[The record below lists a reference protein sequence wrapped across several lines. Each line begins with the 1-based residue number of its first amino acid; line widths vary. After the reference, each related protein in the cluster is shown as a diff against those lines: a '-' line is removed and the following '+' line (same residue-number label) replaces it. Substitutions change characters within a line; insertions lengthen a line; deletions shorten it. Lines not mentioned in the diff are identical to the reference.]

1 MGFEINLT
9 GSFTMRKCLFIASLY
24 LLASITIT
32 TSSLAQQ
39 PASTQSKSI
48 QLNVPIE
55 GVLPSDGVHTYTVEI
70 PNEHLA
76 YGFVMQ
82 KTVDVVVRIYNPSG
96 EEIGEYDGPA
106 RGKETFRFMTKA
118 DGVYHIEVTPF
129 EEQSGDYS
137 ITLQVVEKLAED
149 PSGKT
154 DQLMIPYTGN
164 DTPGAAVLVMK
175 DGKILHQK
183 GYGMANLAY
192 GVPFKVDTPTN
203 IGSTS
208 KQFTAFAILLL
219 QEQGKLHV
227 DDDVRKYIP
236 ELPDFGKTVTI
247 RHLLSHTTGYREF
260 LNAFAMTGAHS
271 AKEFSDEQIIRLVQR
286 QPELQNDPG
295 AEFNYNNTGF
305 YLARLIVERI
315 TESDFEDWTR
325 ENIFLPLGMTKTW
338 FRVSPEQ
345 IIPGRSMGYAPSED
359 GFIEKTDLAGAM
371 GAGGIYTTLEDLSKW
386 IVNFKEHKIGSDAT
400 FELMMTSNLLTTGT
414 PSGYG
419 FGLFIDDYKGQ
430 KQVQHGGADV
440 AHRSMLVY
448 FPEIDASVITQS
460 NLSSFAG
467 NSAYQIADFF
477 FEEYFEQPKAE
488 DTASMTVADADTA
501 EFVYNAATFDAL
513 TGKYELSVMPG
524 FILTFDREGDR
535 IYTQATGQPEINIKA
550 TSDSTF
556 TLIGVQASLT
566 FHLNED
572 GSADSLTLHQ
582 NGNHIAR
589 KMTWKPTAAEL
600 ESYVGSYFSDE
611 LETMYHVEMGD
622 DGLQLVHYHIA
633 EPMKLTA
640 SKKDTFGA
648 TFPMAGIEFVRD
660 ESGAITGFKAS
671 NGRTRN
677 VLFRVIESNL
687 PE

>member
-1 MGFEINLT
+1 MKK
-9 GSFTMRKCLFIASLY
+9 RLFVTY
-24 LLASITIT
+24 FCLLASITIT
-32 TSSLAQQ
+32 TSAIAQQ
-39 PASTQSKSI
+39 TASTQSKSI

-55 GVLPSDGVHTYTVEI
+55 GVLSSDGVHTYTVEI
-70 PNEHLA
+70 PTDHLA

-82 KTVDVVVRIYNPSG
+82 NTVDVVVRIYNPSG

-106 RGKETFRFMTKA
+106 RGKENFRFISKA
-118 DGVYHIEVTPF
+118 DGEYHIEVTPF
-129 EEQSGDYS
+129 EEQTGNYS
-137 ITLQVVEKLAED
+137 ITLQVVEKLADD

-154 DQLMIPYTGN
+154 DQLMIPYSGN

-175 DGKILHQK
+175 DGEILHQK

-192 GVPFKVDTPTN
+192 NVPFEVDTPTN

-219 QEQGKLHV
+219 QEQGKLNI
-227 DDDVRKYIP
+227 DDDIRKYIP

-247 RHLLSHTTGYREF
+247 RHALSHTTGYREF

-305 YLARLIVERI
+305 YFARLIVERV

-325 ENIFLPLGMTKTW
+325 ENIFLPLGMNNTSYRT
-338 FRVSPEQ
+338 SPEE
-345 IIPGRSMGYAPSED
+345 IIPGRAMGYSPSEE
-359 GFIEKTDLAGAM
+359 GFAEKTDLAGAM
-371 GAGGIYTTLEDLSKW
+371 GAGGIYTTIEDLAKW
-386 IVNFKEHKIGSDAT
+386 IVNFKERKLGSDAT
-400 FELMMTSNLLTTGT
+400 FELMMSSNLLTTGA

-419 FGLFIDDYKGQ
+419 LGLFIGEYKGLR
-430 KQVQHGGADV
+430 QVQHGGADV

-448 FPEIDASVITQS
+448 FPDIDAAVITQS
-460 NLSSFAG
+460 NLSSFSG

-477 FEEYFEQPKAE
+477 FEEHLEQPKSEEELA
-488 DTASMTVADADTA
+488 ADAEADTTA
-501 EFVYNAATFDAL
+501 FEYDVTKFDAL
-513 TGKYELSVMPG
+513 AGDYELSVMPG
-524 FILTFDREGDR
+524 FILKFSRDGERLF
-535 IYTQATGQPEINIKA
+535 TQATGQPQIGINA

-556 TLIGVQASLT
+556 VLVGVPASLT
-566 FHLNED
+566 FHMKED

-589 KMTWKPTAAEL
+589 KMTWKPTQEDL
-600 ESYVGSYFSDE
+600 ESYVGSYYSDE
-611 LETMYHVEMGD
+611 LETVYHVEMGE
-622 DGLQLVHYHIA
+622 DGLQMIHYQLA
-633 EPMKLTA
+633 EPLKLTS

-648 TFPMAGIEFVRD
+648 TFPIGSIEFVRN

-671 NGRTRN
+671 NGRTRD
-677 VLFRVIESNL
+677 VHFTKR
-687 PE
+687 

>member
-1 MGFEINLT
+1 MKKRLFVTFLSLLT
-9 GSFTMRKCLFIASLY
+9 AILVITPSL
-24 LLASITIT
+24 AQQS
-32 TSSLAQQ
+32 TSSLAK
-39 PASTQSKSI
+39 PI
-48 QLNVPIE
+48 QINTPID
-55 GVLPSDGVHTYTVEI
+55 GSLPSDGVHTYTVEV
-70 PNEHLA
+70 PSDYVV

-106 RGKETFRFMTKA
+106 RGKESYRFITKS

-129 EEQSGDYS
+129 EEATGDYS

-154 DQLMIPYTGN
+154 DQLMIPYTAN

-175 DGKILHQK
+175 DGKVLHQK

-192 GVPFKVDTPTN
+192 NVPFEVDTPTN

-219 QEQGKLHV
+219 QEQGKLNV

-271 AKEFSDEQIIRLVQR
+271 SKEFNDEQIIRLVQR
-286 QPELQNDPG
+286 QPALQNDPG

-305 YLARLIVERI
+305 YFARLIVERI
-315 TESDFEDWTR
+315 TETDFEDWTR

-338 FRVSPEQ
+338 FRSSPEQ
-345 IIPGRSMGYAPSED
+345 VIPGRSMGYSPSED
-359 GFIEKTDLAGAM
+359 GFAEKTDLAGAM

-386 IVNFKEHKIGSDAT
+386 IINFKERKIGSDAT
-400 FELMMTSNLLTTGT
+400 FDLMMNSNLLTSGV

-419 FGLFIDDYKGQ
+419 FGLFIGEYKGQ
-430 KQVQHGGADV
+430 RQVQHGGADV

-448 FPEIDASVITQS
+448 FPEIDAAVITQS
-460 NLSSFAG
+460 NLSSFSS

-477 FEEYFEQPKAE
+477 FEEYFEQPEKDA
-488 DTASMTVADADTA
+488 DSTIATTDADTA
-501 EFVYNAATFDAL
+501 DFVYDVSKFDAL
-513 TGKYELSVMPG
+513 TGQYELSVMPG

-535 IYTQATGQPEINIKA
+535 IYTQATGQPQINIKA

-556 TLIGVQASLT
+556 TLVGVAAALT
-566 FHLNED
+566 FHMNED

-589 KMTWKPTAAEL
+589 KMTWKPSAEDL
-600 ESYVGSYFSDE
+600 QLYIGSYYSDE
-611 LETMYHVEMGD
+611 LETMYHVEMGE
-622 DGLQLVHYHIA
+622 DGLQLIHYHIA
-633 EPMKLTA
+633 DPLKL
-640 SKKDTFGA
+640 SPGKKDHFAA
-648 TFPMAGIEFVRD
+648 TFPLAGIEFLRD
-660 ESGAITGFKAS
+660 DSGAITGFKAS
-671 NGRTRN
+671 NGRTRD
-677 VLFRVIESNL
+677 VHFTKR
-687 PE
+687 